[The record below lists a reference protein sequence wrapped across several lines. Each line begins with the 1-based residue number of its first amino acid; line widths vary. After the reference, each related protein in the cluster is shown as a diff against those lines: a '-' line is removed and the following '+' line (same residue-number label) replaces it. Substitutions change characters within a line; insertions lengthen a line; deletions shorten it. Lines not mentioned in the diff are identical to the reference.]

1 MILTVA
7 KHHRHA
13 HHKHA
18 HHKEQYQDDEPK
30 SKLRKLAV
38 PITLIVILM
47 YAAQW
52 AAPQA
57 PSTWQRGL
65 PLRQR
70 QQRSGYYTPVRVANH
85 VRTISN

>member
-1 MILTVA
+1 MIFIVV

-13 HHKHA
+13 HHQK
-18 HHKEQYQDDEPK
+18 DEPK

-52 AAPQA
+52 A
-57 PSTWQRGL
+57 
-65 PLRQR
+65 
-70 QQRSGYYTPVRVANH
+70 
-85 VRTISN
+85 VRTGPTNLAAGIAIAGVAAVLWILYPRKGR